1 MRIKKLMQGPSTPA
15 LKRSIT
21 YDEEEEPVVQ
31 LKRKV
36 ASSGLEDNRTMS
48 VGTSGAQAEIS
59 AGQKGIRM
67 TSAGTSGAGA
77 EILAG
82 QKDNRTTSAGTSG
95 AGAEISTG
103 QDTASNPECN
113 STITTSM
120 VPPLLMPG
128 AQVKEMDKGKSVYI
142 EGQSEKAGDPMAIDI

>member
-36 ASSGLEDNRTMS
+36 ASSGLEDNRTTS

-59 AGQKGIRM
+59 AGQKGI
-67 TSAGTSGAGA
+67 
-77 EILAG
+77 
-82 QKDNRTTSAGTSG
+82 RTTSAGTSG

-113 STITTSM
+113 SAITTSM

-128 AQVKEMDKGKSVYI
+128 AQAKEMDKGKSVYI
-142 EGQSEKAGDPMAIDI
+142 EGQSKKAGDPMAIDI

>member
-77 EILAG
+77 EI
-82 QKDNRTTSAGTSG
+82 
-95 AGAEISTG
+95 STG